1 MTENEIILR
10 AQAGNRDA
18 FHLLYEEHREK
29 VFGLAYRYTRSVEDS
44 EDILQ
49 ETFIKAFKG
58 LKTYQTGGEGSF
70 SAWIVKIGF
79 HCAVENLRRKK
90 RSRDFDH
97 IPLAELFE
105 EPAAGDPDPDRTVAA
120 IRACEWVEAAQERLS
135 ARQRV
140 VFDLRYRQHLAIKE
154 IADQLN
160 CGESSVKSQLSRA
173 VIKLR
178 KQLEPAWGK
187 L

>member
-10 AQAGNRDA
+10 AQEGNRDA

-29 VFGLAYRYTRSVEDS
+29 IFQLAYRYTRSVEDS
-44 EDILQ
+44 EDVLQ

-70 SAWIVKIGF
+70 AAWIATIGF
-79 HCAVENLRRKK
+79 HCAIENLRGKK
-90 RSRDFDH
+90 RRKDFDH
-97 IPLAELFE
+97 VSLADLFE
-105 EPAAGDPDPDRTVAA
+105 EPAAGDPDPDRAVAA
-120 IRACEWVEAAQERLS
+120 TRTLEWVEAAQERLS

-140 VFDLRYRQHLAIKE
+140 VFDLRFRRHLAIKE
-154 IADQLN
+154 IADRLN

-173 VIKLR
+173 VVKLR